1 MIKKLTFVCLVITS
15 VLVWSLPAS
24 AQIDTDDPGL
34 PPLDGVYLNPSNVHV
49 LFSGSALDLILERP
63 EHKAILVELKD
74 RLPQPGPVGEQ
85 EIFFSTLAGG
95 AQVCPPG
102 TGSGGCG
109 PAIDFELQGPVETH
123 VFDKDPTD
131 TTGSWDTEM
140 VSMSLSGNVGGNPVL
155 IQESPT
161 LPSTGHTTV
170 TDIGGGQ
177 FRIDSFFDVFTELS
191 LDNGTT
197 WIPSS
202 GSTHVVLTPQ
212 VPEPTSIVL
221 LGLGVLGLLG
231 LGRRRR

>member
-1 MIKKLTFVCLVITS
+1 MTS

-24 AQIDTDDPGL
+24 AQVDTDDPGL

-49 LFSGSALDLILERP
+49 LFSGPTLDLILERP

-85 EIFFSTLAGG
+85 EIFFSTLTGG
-95 AQVCPPG
+95 AQACPPG
-102 TGSGGCG
+102 TGAGGCG
-109 PAIDFELQGPVETH
+109 PAIDFELNGPVETH

-140 VSMSLSGNVGGNPVL
+140 VSMSLTGNIGGNPV
-155 IQESPT
+155 IIRESPSQA
-161 LPSTGHTTV
+161 STGHTSV

-177 FRIDSFFDVFTELS
+177 FRIDSFFDVWTEVS
-191 LDNGTT
+191 LDGGTN
-197 WIPSS
+197 WIPSAS
-202 GSTHVVLTPQ
+202 STHVVLTPQ